1 MNKYL
6 KVDNSDYVLSWASK
20 GLSNENTTPP
30 STSNNF
36 LSPSLNYLGT
46 KIRIKCSG
54 SCLKQDRITYTHRK
68 IINT

>member
-54 SCLKQDRITYTHRK
+54 NCLKQDRITYTHRK
-68 IINT
+68 IINI